1 MLADDRRSWQLGT
14 DAVWR
19 RTEELTGSE
28 GSVDTFAIKKAM
40 TLEAAREGHS
50 LVGPDPGPV
59 AGPAR
64 MTVERPVEIEL
75 KYAVADRTIGERLL
89 NAETLAGF
97 RAMGAPRPTQHEDR
111 YVDSAD
117 GALARAG
124 FAARLRTAANDTIVV
139 GQVDRRRRRLA
150 PPARGARGSGRPD
163 ARTSPAGLRRRPAR

>member
-19 RTEELTGSE
+19 RTEELDRRRGQRSTRSP
-28 GSVDTFAIKKAM
+28 IKKRIA
-40 TLEAAREGHS
+40 LETARR
-50 LVGPDPGPV
+50 PGLGAPTRRRDRV
-59 AGPAR
+59 AGSAG

-75 KYAVADRTIGERLL
+75 KYTVADRTIGERLL

-97 RAMGAPRPTQHEDR
+97 RAIEAPRPTQHEDR

-124 FAARLRTAANDTIVV
+124 FAARLRTAGNEHDRV
-139 GQVDRRRRRLA
+139 GQVDRRRQWLA
-150 PPARGARGSGRPD
+150 PS
-163 ARTSPAGLRRRPAR
+163 S